1 MSEREVIE
9 RLDRIAV
16 AAEKA
21 AARLW
26 WIALPIYLTVAM
38 LIAWVLL
45 VVLPVL
51 AIPAVN
57 HCSVEFH
64 RSGCVLER
72 WEQRRLPA
80 CLSSGNNAKPETRI
94 RPFRKGGAARWTR
107 QAEQ

>member
-1 MSEREVIE
+1 MTGHPRRLREGHPEALGTVPRALPSVQLFPAGSEYVPDESPFLAREQDMLEREVIE

-51 AIPAVN
+51 A
-57 HCSVEFH
+57 
-64 RSGCVLER
+64 RY
-72 WEQRRLPA
+72 RL
-80 CLSSGNNAKPETRI
+80 
-94 RPFRKGGAARWTR
+94 
-107 QAEQ
+107 